1 MHIVCLNMSVKF
13 RFLSCLVYPS
23 MFRIVYC
30 MRLADGLNLLEA
42 SMESGETMSN
52 VEMIDCD
59 SNIGLVSP
67 VVEVPLSLLEQWLFA
82 S

>member
-1 MHIVCLNMSVKF
+1 
-13 RFLSCLVYPS
+13 
-23 MFRIVYC
+23 